1 MSNSLSLD
9 YLGGDFSAAKSKEFI
24 KSIFLL
30 VGGFIIR
37 QSLVIVG
44 QRWANTYHHLGTYLL
59 LPNIA
64 QLITSVIK
72 DDIALSLGMIGA
84 LSIVTNQIESI
95 SAFSASVF
103 RLGNF
108 DKTLTSI
115 TNSSSNKPCIR
126 YVESSTL
133 EFEKVTVKTPD
144 GLRVLVQDLSFSL
157 KKGDRMMIVGES
169 GIGKSSLLRSV
180 AGLWDFGSG
189 LIKKPSLSKTMFLPQ
204 QPYMLLGTLK
214 EQISYPNSKDEFDLE
229 DIDKVLRR
237 VGLEQLVKD
246 HNVNEVKDWTRVLS
260 VGEQQRLA
268 FARVLLNEPEF
279 VILDEGTSAL
289 DMENEKNLYK
299 ILDELDIS
307 YISVGHRKEIKQFH
321 NSILTILPMGSY
333 KLDKN

>member
-1 MSNSLSLD
+1 
-9 YLGGDFSAAKSKEFI
+9 
-24 KSIFLL
+24 
-30 VGGFIIR
+30 
-37 QSLVIVG
+37 
-44 QRWANTYHHLGTYLL
+44 
-59 LPNIA
+59 
-64 QLITSVIK
+64 
-72 DDIALSLGMIGA
+72 
-84 LSIVTNQIESI
+84 
-95 SAFSASVF
+95 
-103 RLGNF
+103 
-108 DKTLTSI
+108 
-115 TNSSSNKPCIR
+115 
-126 YVESSTL
+126 
-133 EFEKVTVKTPD
+133 
-144 GLRVLVQDLSFSL
+144 
-157 KKGDRMMIVGES
+157 MIVGES

-289 DMENEKNLYK
+289 DMENEKNL
-299 ILDELDIS
+299 
-307 YISVGHRKEIKQFH
+307 
-321 NSILTILPMGSY
+321 SI
-333 KLDKN
+333 